1 MTQTRLAS
9 MLYDIHKKCWN
20 EEMCKI
26 YGINPKHLAK
36 IVKCTDKVGE
46 LSKKAADE
54 LC

>member
-1 MTQTRLAS
+1 
-9 MLYDIHKKCWN
+9 
-20 EEMCKI
+20 MCKI

-54 LC
+54 LELESRHRGIRRRR